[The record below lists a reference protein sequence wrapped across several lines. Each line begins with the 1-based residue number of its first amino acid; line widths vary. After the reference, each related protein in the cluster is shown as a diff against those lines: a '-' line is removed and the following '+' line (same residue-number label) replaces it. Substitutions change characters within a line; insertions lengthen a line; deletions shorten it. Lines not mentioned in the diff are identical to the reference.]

1 MKTRHLAASCLTVAL
16 GFFGATTAVA
26 DTTEAPA
33 LSHEAVAADSA
44 TADISVTSS
53 DVLAGESLTV
63 LIINDG
69 AEVSDPATDDVVFI
83 EQYELDDAGTTDF
96 AVQLPTDVLED
107 YDIAMNT
114 AAGTDRYVAPLAGEA
129 DPDDGATDDPEEP
142 GDGSSEEPG
151 EDATTDPDEGQDDD
165 GSEAGEDAGVSTGSD
180 EGQSNGEET
189 GGSED
194 ASDAGGTDT
203 SGGSNAAGSDAD
215 ATDQNA
221 VGDESSGGFLADTGA
236 SITMAVL
243 LGVIA
248 IGIGLLLVAR
258 RRKMAEDQPEH

>member
-107 YDIAMNT
+107 Y
-114 AAGTDRYVAPLAGEA
+114 
-129 DPDDGATDDPEEP
+129 
-142 GDGSSEEPG
+142 
-151 EDATTDPDEGQDDD
+151 
-165 GSEAGEDAGVSTGSD
+165 
-180 EGQSNGEET
+180 
-189 GGSED
+189 
-194 ASDAGGTDT
+194 
-203 SGGSNAAGSDAD
+203 
-215 ATDQNA
+215 
-221 VGDESSGGFLADTGA
+221 
-236 SITMAVL
+236 
-243 LGVIA
+243 
-248 IGIGLLLVAR
+248 
-258 RRKMAEDQPEH
+258 

>member
-16 GFFGATTAVA
+16 GLFGATTAVA

-83 EQYELDDAGTTDF
+83 EQYELDDAGTTEF
-96 AVQLPTDVLED
+96 AAQLPTDVLED

-142 GDGSSEEPG
+142 GDGSSEEPD
-151 EDATTDPDEGQDDD
+151 EDVGVGTGADEGQPDDD
-165 GSEAGEDAGVSTGSD
+165 
-180 EGQSNGEET
+180 ET

>member
-16 GFFGATTAVA
+16 GLFGATTAVA

-151 EDATTDPDEGQDDD
+151 EDATTDPDEGQPDDD
-165 GSEAGEDAGVSTGSD
+165 
-180 EGQSNGEET
+180 ET

-258 RRKMAEDQPEH
+258 RRKKAEDQPEH